1 MSSERADGQPSHDT
15 VRIRSVD
22 AEEAGQR
29 LDELTTVLRD
39 AVDSGSSINFLDHA
53 TDDDLAAFWRSSVE
67 DLAAGNRVLIV
78 ADTGTQYVGTAMV
91 VFASQ
96 QNSRHRADVAKMIVH
111 RGYQRRGIASQLLVA
126 IDEVALAHGRT
137 LLMLDTE
144 TDSAGEHLYA
154 ANGWIRFGEVP
165 GHAHS
170 PDGTLKP
177 TTFFYRVLEPPLTGS
192 AP

>member
-1 MSSERADGQPSHDT
+1 MSNAAADVDASHDT

-22 AEEAGQR
+22 ADEAGRR
-29 LDELTTVLRD
+29 LDELTAVLRD
-39 AVDSGSSINFLDHA
+39 AVDSGSSINFLDQV
-53 TDDDLAAFWRSSVE
+53 TDDELAAFWRSSVE

-78 ADTGTQYVGTAMV
+78 ADTGTRYIGTAMV

-96 QNSRHRADVAKMIVH
+96 QNSQHRADVAKMIVH
-111 RGYQRRGIASQLLVA
+111 REFQRRGIASRLLTA
-126 IDEVALAHGRT
+126 IDEVALANGRT

-177 TTFFYRVLEPPLTGS
+177 TTFFYRVLEQPLTGS